1 MPEGVLPKFL
11 LHFHE
16 ASCFCL
22 VPDQSLSVMEV
33 QSFSWPEYFPSVLR
47 ITEFQGWKCAY
58 SPHDLF
64 VWFCLEMRK
73 MRPRQA
79 KRSAQGDMVSGR
91 ARTRILQV
99 LLVLEE
105 INPSLSSSQHSLC
118 IQVEARWLCWPQL
131 ASALGCM
138 TDGSMVWPSTNAC
151 ALGLLGYTL
160 GLPLTLGFT
169 LNFFP

>member
-1 MPEGVLPKFL
+1 MPEGMLPKFL

-16 ASCFCL
+16 TSCFCF

-58 SPHDLF
+58 SPQDLF

-73 MRPRQA
+73 VRPRQA
-79 KRSAQGDMVSGR
+79 KRPARGDMVSGR
-91 ARTRILQV
+91 ARARISQV

-105 INPSLSSSQHSLC
+105 MNPSLSSSQHSLC
-118 IQVEARWLCWPQL
+118 IQVEARWPCWPQL
-131 ASALGCM
+131 AFALGYI
-138 TDGSMVWPSTNAC
+138 TGGSMVWPSTNAW
-151 ALGLLGYTL
+151 ALGSLGYTL
-160 GLPLTLGFT
+160 ELPLTLGVT
-169 LNFFP
+169 LDFSP